1 MSAFLCSEK
10 HVHALVLFAKDHG
23 LIAGTPQAQCAAATS
38 LRRLN
43 NAALKARYGDRPVG
57 LKHSPAEI
65 FAARE
70 WLETHSAAAIAAIAR
85 CFQHQCAEGGC
96 EAHKDWPLLQ
106 RIVAKA
112 DELGKYGASEIWAI

>member
-23 LIAGTPQAQCAAATS
+23 LIANTPKAQCAAATS

-43 NAALKARYGDRPVG
+43 NAALKARYGDRPVS

-65 FAARE
+65 FAACE
-70 WLETHSAAAIAAIAR
+70 WLGAHSAAAIAAIAR
-85 CFQHQCAEGGC
+85 CFQYQCAEGDC

-112 DELGKYGASEIWAI
+112 DERGKYGASEIWAI